1 MVLFQKKKEGV
12 QVNERKRVLGDNND
26 NNNNFD
32 NFFIHGLSEKRKG
45 TVLLFVGEL
54 CNLGFLVSVLNVG

>member
-1 MVLFQKKKEGV
+1 LMKSMKKAKKKKEGV

-32 NFFIHGLSEKRKG
+32 NFLFMVYLKSEK
-45 TVLLFVGEL
+45 VQCCYLLMNYVT
-54 CNLGFLVSVLNVG
+54 